1 MPGSKGNNTMGREQ
15 RGPKKLVIANYL
27 VLATDVVLIIIAIF
41 LAYLLRFNFS
51 IPAKEIEPLP
61 WIILYISGIRMVI
74 LLLGRSYSEKI
85 RFMNLIEVLR
95 IYLLNILGSVVFIVT
110 NIVSY
115 YLIND
120 TLFIPLTIV
129 ILEFLSTSFLLI
141 IFRSLINV
149 SYSKNVE
156 KRELEKIARE
166 KH

>member
-1 MPGSKGNNTMGREQ
+1 M
-15 RGPKKLVIANYL
+15 NYL
-27 VLATDVVLIIIAIF
+27 VLVTDVILIIISIS

-51 IPAKEIEPLP
+51 IPAREMEPLP
-61 WIILYISGIRMVI
+61 WIILYITVVRMII

-141 IFRSLINV
+141 IFRSLISV
-149 SYSKNVE
+149 SYSRHVNKGEVE
-156 KRELEKIARE
+156 KFSNNKF
-166 KH
+166 

>member
-1 MPGSKGNNTMGREQ
+1 M
-15 RGPKKLVIANYL
+15 NYL
-27 VLATDVVLIIIAIF
+27 VLVTDVILIIISIF

-51 IPAKEIEPLP
+51 IPAREMEPLP
-61 WIILYISGIRMVI
+61 WIFLYITVVRMII

-141 IFRSLINV
+141 IFRSLISV
-149 SYSKNVE
+149 SYSRHVNKGEVE
-156 KRELEKIARE
+156 KFSNDKF
-166 KH
+166 